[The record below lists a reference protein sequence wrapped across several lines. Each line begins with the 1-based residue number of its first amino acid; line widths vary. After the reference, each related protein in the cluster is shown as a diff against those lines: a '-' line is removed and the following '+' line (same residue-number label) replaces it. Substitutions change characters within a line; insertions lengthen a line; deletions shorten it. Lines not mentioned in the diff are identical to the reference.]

1 MVQAYYNVRH
11 ETVEINSTA
20 DPFQL
25 HDSNGAS
32 DELDMFS
39 FEVRVEYRNALSCL
53 QELLL

>member
-25 HDSNGAS
+25 HDSDGAS
-32 DELDMFS
+32 DELGLRLK
-39 FEVRVEYRNALSCL
+39 FESNMEML
-53 QELLL
+53 